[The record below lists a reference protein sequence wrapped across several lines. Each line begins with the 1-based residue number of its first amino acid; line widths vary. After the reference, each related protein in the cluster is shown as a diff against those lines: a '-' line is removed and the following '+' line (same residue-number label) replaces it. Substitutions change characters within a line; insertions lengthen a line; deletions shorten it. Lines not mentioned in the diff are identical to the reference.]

1 MAARELKLAP
11 QMPRWLAT
19 AVRTG
24 VGVSAE
30 TSRAKGPHTSLRLW
44 ILSLCSENSL
54 ETDSRCSPSL
64 PGSVRMP
71 AFKLAHKTWST
82 FTRVGLPNGF
92 AVASLHLGNTFSR
105 SAAHGVQ
112 VVVTLAAW
120 VGPDTQSKNQRLMQ
134 CPRRLH
140 AWHIPPSRPS
150 GHPSSAILSASKV
163 QRRRLDAAR
172 SRSSS
177 SMSTTEPP
185 STPGARHLCLDRPP
199 NAARLQRA
207 PACRPAS

>member
-1 MAARELKLAP
+1 MAREPSPEEHL
-11 QMPRWLAT
+11 
-19 AVRTG
+19 
-24 VGVSAE
+24 
-30 TSRAKGPHTSLRLW
+30 
-44 ILSLCSENSL
+44 
-54 ETDSRCSPSL
+54 RCSPSL

-105 SAAHGVQ
+105 SAAYSVQ
-112 VVVTLAAW
+112 AVVTLAAW
-120 VGPDTQSKNQRLMQ
+120 VGPDTQSPNQPPTQ
-134 CPRRLH
+134 CPRRFG
-140 AWHIPPSRPS
+140 AGHIPPSRPS
-150 GHPSSAILSASKV
+150 GHPSDAILSASKV